1 MGKLGFKT
9 GFSSLKKIPIC
20 LRCKFL
26 HAWLFK
32 CSHTLG
38 SMQSCLKQRSVI
50 NLFKSHSLRWL
61 CANKGDNEC
70 LGMNSVVFFLA
81 TNYVEVQVEHFLD
94 LL

>member
-9 GFSSLKKIPIC
+9 GFSSLKKYPY
-20 LRCKFL
+20 
-26 HAWLFK
+26 LFEVYVLT
-32 CSHTLG
+32 SLVVQMQSYPG
-38 SMQSCLKQRSVI
+38 SMQSCLKQRAAI
-50 NLFKSHSLRWL
+50 NLFKSHSVRWL

-81 TNYVEVQVEHFLD
+81 TNYVEVQVEYFID